1 MCGLPQVVAARPQN
15 ELRICAAQDATRVR
29 AIVFNDSVRQP
40 PKQTGSTAAPF
51 MLSILYWRD
60 TDTRCLYHQRR
71 KEKAYRRR
79 CKHTLVYPLS
89 PSHACA
95 LRSCNRRG
103 REILILPA
111 DPKRTHNQFAT
122 SLSRSATNAQQSSF
136 YRGRAGC
143 VPKSMIRIT
152 APRGVMSRQTRVAEL
167 IIREPSVLC
176 HHSTSLLVRDP
187 ALTTCGKLWTRLV
200 G

>member
-1 MCGLPQVVAARPQN
+1 MNCGFALRRTQRAFVRLSLMILFGSRRSKPDRRLLHLCSPYCIGAILIRDAYTTSVARKKLIGA
-15 ELRICAAQDATRVR
+15 DASIPWYILLALLMPALYAR
-29 AIVFNDSVRQP
+29 AI
-40 PKQTGSTAAPF
+40 G
-51 MLSILYWRD
+51 
-60 TDTRCLYHQRR
+60 
-71 KEKAYRRR
+71 
-79 CKHTLVYPLS
+79 
-89 PSHACA
+89 
-95 LRSCNRRG
+95 RG

-122 SLSRSATNAQQSSF
+122 SLFRSATNAQQSSF

>member
-1 MCGLPQVVAARPQN
+1 MNCGFALRRTQRAFVRLSLMILFGSRRSKPDRRLLHLCSPYCIGAILMRDAYITSVARKKLIGA
-15 ELRICAAQDATRVR
+15 DASIPWYILLALLMPALYAR
-29 AIVFNDSVRQP
+29 AI
-40 PKQTGSTAAPF
+40 G
-51 MLSILYWRD
+51 
-60 TDTRCLYHQRR
+60 
-71 KEKAYRRR
+71 
-79 CKHTLVYPLS
+79 
-89 PSHACA
+89 
-95 LRSCNRRG
+95 RG

-143 VPKSMIRIT
+143 VPQSMIRIT

-187 ALTTCGKLWTRLV
+187 ALTTYGKLWTRLV